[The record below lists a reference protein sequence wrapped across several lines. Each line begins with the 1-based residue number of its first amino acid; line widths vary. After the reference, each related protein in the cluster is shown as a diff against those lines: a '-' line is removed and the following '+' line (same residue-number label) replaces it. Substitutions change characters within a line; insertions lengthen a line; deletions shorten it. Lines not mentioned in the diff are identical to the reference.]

1 MFENAGTAI
10 DSLQFHLVM
19 SQILP
24 DPIERY
30 LAAVNRL
37 NDPILDE
44 IAADGL
50 RRGLPIVPPE
60 TGLFLQV
67 LAAATGARRILEIG
81 TATGYSAACMA
92 RALPRDGLLITFE
105 RDRERAATA
114 KDHFAKAGM
123 GDIAN
128 VMVGDAARLVWKVAG
143 PFDLIFQDGDKQ
155 QYEPLFDR
163 LLDLLR
169 PGGLL
174 VADNA
179 LWRGEVVPG
188 YVAQPHY
195 PREQTD
201 ALAAYNQRI
210 TSDPR
215 VLGIVVPIGDGVTI
229 AVKRTTVPSG
239 Q

>member
-1 MFENAGTAI
+1 
-10 DSLQFHLVM
+10 M

-30 LAAVNRL
+30 LDGVNRRS
-37 NDPILDE
+37 DPVLDE
-44 IAADGL
+44 IAAEG
-50 RRGLPIVPPE
+50 RRRNLPIVHRQ
-60 TGLFLQV
+60 TGALLELLV
-67 LAAATGARRILEIG
+67 RATGARCVLEIG
-81 TATGYSAACMA
+81 TAIGYSGVWMA

-105 RDRERAATA
+105 REHDRAADA
-114 KDHFAKAGM
+114 RANFGRAGVA
-123 GDIAN
+123 DVAN
-128 VMVGDAARLVWKVAG
+128 VMVGDAARLVWKVSG

-155 QYEPLFDR
+155 QYEPLLDR

-188 YVAQPHY
+188 YIEKPY
-195 PREQTD
+195 YSREETD
-201 ALAAYNQRI
+201 ALAAYNQRLA
-210 TSDPR
+210 SDPR
-215 VLGIVVPIGDGVTI
+215 VLSLVLPLGDGVSL
-229 AVKRTTVPSG
+229 ALK